1 MLPVRIVTRTAPH
14 SQVLLNA
21 RLASDASDP
30 RAAELEV
37 ALRHVEEV
45 AGQARC
51 TSGAHSVCGYCRAAE
66 GRSHAHASGAAGS
79 HRRR

>member
-21 RLASDASDP
+21 RLAADASDP

-51 TSGAHSVCGYCRAAE
+51 S
-66 GRSHAHASGAAGS
+66 
-79 HRRR
+79 RRRT